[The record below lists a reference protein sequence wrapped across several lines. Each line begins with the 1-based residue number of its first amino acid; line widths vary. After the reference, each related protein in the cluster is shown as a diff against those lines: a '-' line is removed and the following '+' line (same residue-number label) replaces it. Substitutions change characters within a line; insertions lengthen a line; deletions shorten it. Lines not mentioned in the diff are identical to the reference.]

1 MRAGVFVVALSLT
14 LAACNLS
21 ADVNNT
27 GGYTFLPGAPAPD
40 TAALPLRHLVIVE
53 RDAGSE
59 HTLVYYFEGNLGAAG
74 LGLEDLRRSAL
85 RHGGFQLR
93 FAYRPSSYATALDPI
108 DEGAIAAN
116 LDDHRLVLSQLDT
129 EGLYLTGASRF
140 LRSVD
145 EAEFPVRAYFGA
157 TELASNLGTLRLDVE
172 GGEIVYGF
180 VLETSEVA
188 PHVTNDAIG
197 VEHLE
202 TPRAGELEVELSQS
216 VVRISDGAALET
228 SVVSLLAP
236 DAAYT
241 APATVVLGAFSGNCW
256 SIERPLITRV
266 GQIRQ
271 YYEPRDGG
279 DFAVIERR
287 RDAAALSADE
297 LAEFIDENGGAPA
310 LAAYCDDIE

>member
-1 MRAGVFVVALSLT
+1 MRAQLFVSALSVG
-14 LAACNLS
+14 LAACNLG
-21 ADVNNT
+21 ADVDNV
-27 GGYTFLPGAPAPD
+27 GGYTFLPGAPVPD
-40 TAALPLRHLVIVE
+40 TAALPLRHLVVVE

-108 DEGAIAAN
+108 DEGSIAAS
-116 LDDHRLVLSQLDT
+116 LDEHELALSKLDA

-145 EAEFPVRAYFGA
+145 DPEFPVRAFFGA
-157 TELASNLGTLRLDVE
+157 LELASDLGTLRLEVE
-172 GGEIVYGF
+172 GAEIAYPF
-180 VLETSEVA
+180 ALEASEVA
-188 PHVTNDAIG
+188 PRVTNGGVG
-197 VEHLE
+197 VEHLD

-216 VVRISDGAALET
+216 VSRISDGALLET
-228 SVVSLLAP
+228 SVVSRLAP

-241 APATVVLGAFSGNCW
+241 APAAVVLAAFSGNCW
-256 SIERPLITRV
+256 SLERPLIARV
-266 GQIRQ
+266 SQIRQ
-271 YYEPRDGG
+271 YYEQRDGG

-287 RDAAALSADE
+287 RDATALSAHE
-297 LAEFIDENGGAPA
+297 LAKFIDENGGAPA
-310 LAAYCDDIE
+310 LAAYCSDIE